1 MTTTQHPER
10 YRPEPSGRFAADLS
24 LSDDTT
30 TAGSAG
36 SAGSGESPQP
46 VPHAPQP
53 TASPLAR
60 GWTIVLGIVLLGLTA
75 VIVRDVLIL
84 NGSVSGSQ
92 LLPPVFDWFATVQSE
107 SWMLWAG
114 IGCALV
120 AVFFLLVTV
129 RPRRRTHMAFG
140 DGSELYARPVDVARL
155 STATARRVPGVL
167 SAHTVTTRKKISVKV
182 VTAVTPESAET
193 IRARVSTHVSELSAL
208 LVPAPSVQVTVT
220 SGGEGR

>member
-1 MTTTQHPER
+1 MTTAQHPER

-24 LSDDTT
+24 LSDNTT
-30 TAGSAG
+30 SVDPGD
-36 SAGSGESPQP
+36 EPR
-46 VPHAPQP
+46 APQP
-53 TASPLAR
+53 KASPLAR
-60 GWTIVLGIVLLGLTA
+60 GWTIVLGLVLLGVTA
-75 VIVRDVLIL
+75 VIIRDVLIL
-84 NGSVSGSQ
+84 NDSVSGRQ
-92 LLPPVFDWFATVQSE
+92 LLPPVFAWFATVQNE

-120 AVFFLLVTV
+120 AAFFLLVSV

-167 SAHTVTTRKKISVKV
+167 SAHTVATRKKISVKV
-182 VTAVTPESAET
+182 VTAVTPESTET

-208 LVPAPSVQVTVT
+208 LDPAPNVQVTVT
-220 SGGEGR
+220 PGGEGR